1 MQKYKLA
8 GVCNIFSNFY
18 TNKMNHQ
25 NQSKMEVINQKAVRR
40 DNTLLAVTHLTQLLS
55 YVTGFG
61 SLIVPLIIWL
71 SSKDRV
77 EGMNEHGKA
86 IINFQISLILYIIIS
101 IPAILLLG
109 LGILGLIG
117 VGIIGFIL
125 PIVNAVKAANGES
138 PSYFMTIR
146 FIS

>member
-1 MQKYKLA
+1 
-8 GVCNIFSNFY
+8 
-18 TNKMNHQ
+18 
-25 NQSKMEVINQKAVRR
+25 MEVINQKAVRT
-40 DNTLLAVTHLTQLLS
+40 DNTLLAITHLTQLLG
-55 YVTGFG
+55 YVIGFG

-71 SSKDRV
+71 SSKDKV
-77 EGMNEHGKA
+77 EGMDEHGKA

-117 VGIIGFIL
+117 AGILGFIM
-125 PIVNAVKAANGES
+125 PIVNAVKASNGES